1 MNTAIMIGHITKDAT
16 TRTVTVK
23 GAPVMV
29 TDFTVAVNEG
39 FGETQKTDFVRCSI
53 WRDRGAKLAQHLT
66 KGRAVTVKGAIS
78 CQGWIGSQGENAGK
92 AQAQLVMT
100 NPAVEFIGKKP
111 EGEAEED
118 IPFVPD
124 EDVEG

>member
-16 TRTVTVK
+16 TRTVSIK
-23 GAPVMV
+23 GAPTMV

-39 FGETQKTDFVRCSI
+39 FGETQKTDYVRCSI

-66 KGRAVTVKGAIS
+66 KGRAVTIKGAIS
-78 CQGWIGSQGENAGK
+78 CQAWIGTTGENEGK
-92 AQAQLVMT
+92 AMAQLVMS

-111 EGEAEED
+111 EADAGED
-118 IPFVPD
+118 VPFVPD
-124 EDVEG
+124 EGAEA